1 MQLQYLFAI
10 SRPDVVTVLV
20 ESDEDDAVCGFVSVQ
35 PLGCP
40 FSDKASEA
48 RYRGRWQ
55 TMLTKAS
62 IDIRMKEDEDYKY
75 GFYIVAMVDRD
86 PKGCLKGSANITG
99 TGKWLQQP
107 NWNRL
112 NLTNFFFSA
121 PSNSSISTIAEK
133 RLRVSISPQSD
144 SIVLGVVAVLV
155 FYFGIF
161 VVTYALSVCFQMPVD
176 GRIVEK

>member
-1 MQLQYLFAI
+1 
-10 SRPDVVTVLV
+10 
-20 ESDEDDAVCGFVSVQ
+20 
-35 PLGCP
+35 
-40 FSDKASEA
+40 
-48 RYRGRWQ
+48 
-55 TMLTKAS
+55 
-62 IDIRMKEDEDYKY
+62 
-75 GFYIVAMVDRD
+75 
-86 PKGCLKGSANITG
+86 
-99 TGKWLQQP
+99 
-107 NWNRL
+107 
-112 NLTNFFFSA
+112 LTNFFFSA